1 MAEPS
6 FLFTP
11 EEAQS
16 VARRV
21 ILALE
26 AQGYQCV
33 VEQSV
38 GTDAPF
44 VPTLTAKK
52 SRSPQRCIETQADTH
67 YTGSMKALRNWM
79 WSERFYGTLSICTS
93 DTSTIAA
100 RTLHELKRDG
110 VGLSIVAP
118 DGTVSETI
126 APLVPALQVHLDPN
140 LPLGRRKAKVKQLV
154 VQFNSGD
161 RKGALR
167 DLFELTEGETRKLA
181 EEASRKGR
189 LILTTTQVAGAD
201 WSSHINSLASTN
213 QCVNQTVILD
223 PKLKDDLHSFRG
235 SRNLID
241 HPAPNEREAVKRE
254 LQFPER
260 MLMGARLL
268 GEIESVRRKL

>member
-118 DGTVSETI
+118 CQRPSLRLSQPSKFILTPIFLLVDERQRSSSWSFNSIQATEREHSETCS
-126 APLVPALQVHLDPN
+126 N
-140 LPLGRRKAKVKQLV
+140 
-154 VQFNSGD
+154 
-161 RKGALR
+161 
-167 DLFELTEGETRKLA
+167 
-181 EEASRKGR
+181 
-189 LILTTTQVAGAD
+189 
-201 WSSHINSLASTN
+201 
-213 QCVNQTVILD
+213 
-223 PKLKDDLHSFRG
+223 
-235 SRNLID
+235 
-241 HPAPNEREAVKRE
+241 
-254 LQFPER
+254 
-260 MLMGARLL
+260 
-268 GEIESVRRKL
+268 